1 MEFYERLEMLRKSIK
16 KSQREIENELG
27 FSTGSYGKWK
37 NSMPTPDRLKKLADY
52 FGVTSDYLMTGEK
65 TDNKEIARID
75 VELSVQS
82 KEIKEYMLK
91 FAKLPDD
98 KRKQIMSL
106 IDMLED

>member
-1 MEFYERLEMLRKSIK
+1 MEFYERLEILRKSTK
-16 KSQREIENELG
+16 KSQREIENDLG

-65 TDNKEIARID
+65 TSNKEIARID
-75 VELSVQS
+75 IQLSMQ
-82 KEIKEYMLK
+82 EMIIKEYMLK
-91 FAKLPDD
+91 FANLPND

-106 IDMLED
+106 IDMLEE